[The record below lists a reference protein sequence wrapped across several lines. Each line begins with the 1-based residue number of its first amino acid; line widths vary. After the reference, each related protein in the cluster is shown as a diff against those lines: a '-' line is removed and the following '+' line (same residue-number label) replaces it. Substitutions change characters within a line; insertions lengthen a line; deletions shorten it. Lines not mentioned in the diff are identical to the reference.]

1 MYLTETRDPSQHE
14 EVELLLEGYKLDLEE
29 IQVSI
34 RTMLAQ
40 VMKETEHR
48 FINVLFEADETQ
60 QMRLSAI
67 LSRLKRTIQ
76 A

>member
-1 MYLTETRDPSQHE
+1 MYLTETRKICQHE

-40 VMKETEHR
+40 VMKDR
-48 FINVLFEADETQ
+48 DPLRSIIFYFDLFFKANKE
-60 QMRLSAI
+60 
-67 LSRLKRTIQ
+67 
-76 A
+76 